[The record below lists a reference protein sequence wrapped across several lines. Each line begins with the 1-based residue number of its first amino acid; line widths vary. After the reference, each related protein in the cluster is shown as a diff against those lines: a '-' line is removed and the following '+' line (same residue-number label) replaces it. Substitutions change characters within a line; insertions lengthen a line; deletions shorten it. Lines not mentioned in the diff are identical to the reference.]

1 MQYIFFSLL
10 QLGGVQRGEVDIQLG
25 GNDDFK
31 CKYLSFSSSFSGGTP
46 VQVFASTNRGN
57 RSSGV
62 HDSAFIWVEDVST
75 TRFKVCLVQGGK
87 GYGDNITID
96 WFAFQGSQAG
106 VYHGQA
112 SFSLFTTGSK
122 CERLTFSQVRS
133 LYVYSCNYSV
143 LHPSLLSSIP
153 SFLSLFLPSFLPP
166 SLPSLVSISLKHF
179 VEILGVLVGAQNS
192 RDCAAWNSKPK
203 AGRYEHLDS

>member
-1 MQYIFFSLL
+1 MLPFSNALFRENRRGDFKQTSTFFHFVSLWRYVNSHPEGSVFTVMQYIFFSLL
-10 QLGGVQRGEVDIQLG
+10 QLGGVQRGKVDIQLV

-46 VQVFASTNRGN
+46 VQVFASTNHGN

-62 HDSAFIWVEDVST
+62 HDSAFIWVEDLST
-75 TRFKVCLVQGGK
+75 TRFKICLVQGGK

-133 LYVYSCNYSV
+133 LYVYSCN
-143 LHPSLLSSIP
+143 SSS
-153 SFLSLFLPSFLPP
+153 SFPPFFLRFLPSFFFPSFLPF
-166 SLPSLVSISLKHF
+166 SHS
-179 VEILGVLVGAQNS
+179 
-192 RDCAAWNSKPK
+192 
-203 AGRYEHLDS
+203 